1 MRIGI
6 IGGGAAGLTTAWLLD
21 GHHEVVLFEKQPR
34 LGGHA
39 QTIQVA
45 QEGTSIGIDAGFE
58 FFSTA
63 MFPLFTRLLQSLG
76 VALHTFPMTIT
87 LFTNDHRRVS
97 LLPPIRNGRMLWSAF
112 APRPLAEMVR
122 FQQVLKNS
130 TALMQSQDSSLTL
143 KQYFSSL
150 QLGPAFQNAFLYPLL
165 LGGWC
170 VEKDEFEGFSAYNVL
185 SYYVLNRP
193 SGVSAKPW
201 IEVEGGTQ
209 AYIRALAQTLTQTRI
224 KFPATIT
231 HLGYAGDV
239 YVVYLADG
247 STYECDHLVLATNA
261 YEARALLAPLDGL
274 EALTRLL
281 GSFDYFKTTIAVHG
295 DPRLMPARQ
304 EHWSVVNMRS
314 DGTRSYTTI
323 WKPWK
328 SRVPIF
334 RSWVPSANHLPEPL
348 FALETYYH
356 PKVTP
361 AYFQAQAELA
371 SFQGQ
376 AHLWL
381 AGIYTHAI
389 DCHESAV
396 LSAIKI
402 ARQLAPHS
410 TRLKALLQ
418 EG

>member
-1 MRIGI
+1 
-6 IGGGAAGLTTAWLLD
+6 
-21 GHHEVVLFEKQPR
+21 
-34 LGGHA
+34 
-39 QTIQVA
+39 
-45 QEGTSIGIDAGFE
+45 
-58 FFSTA
+58 
-63 MFPLFTRLLQSLG
+63 
-76 VALHTFPMTIT
+76 
-87 LFTNDHRRVS
+87 
-97 LLPPIRNGRMLWSAF
+97 
-112 APRPLAEMVR
+112 
-122 FQQVLKNS
+122 
-130 TALMQSQDSSLTL
+130 
-143 KQYFSSL
+143 
-150 QLGPAFQNAFLYPLL
+150 
-165 LGGWC
+165 

-193 SGVSAKPW
+193 SGISTKPW

-209 AYIRALAQTLTQTRI
+209 AYIRALAQALTQTQI

-231 HLGYAGDV
+231 HLAHAGNV
-239 YVVYLADG
+239 YVVHLDDG

-261 YEARALLAPLDGL
+261 YEARALLAPLDGW
-274 EALTRLL
+274 EVLTRLL
-281 GSFDYFKTTIAVHG
+281 GSFEYFKTTIAIHG
-295 DPRLMPARQ
+295 DQRLMPARQ
-304 EHWSVVNMRS
+304 EHWSVVNMRA

-334 RSWVPSANHLPEPL
+334 RSWVPSENHLPEPL
-348 FALETYYH
+348 FALATYYH

-361 AYFQAQAELA
+361 AYFQAQAKLA

-376 AHLWL
+376 NHLWL

-410 TRLKALLQ
+410 PRLKALLQ
-418 EG
+418 EE